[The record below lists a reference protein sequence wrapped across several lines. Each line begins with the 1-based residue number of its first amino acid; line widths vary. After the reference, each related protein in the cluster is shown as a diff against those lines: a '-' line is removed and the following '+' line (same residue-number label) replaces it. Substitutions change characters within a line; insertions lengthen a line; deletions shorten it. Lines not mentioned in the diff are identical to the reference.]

1 MEELEEFLKEV
12 IRDSKKLNSGEYI
25 ITPFLDETYQKR
37 LEDSFKYNKSINI
50 LKNGGIINSL
60 RNRVIISK
68 DSDDINFDIEI
79 YRIDYNKKFGELSH
93 RSILGSLMSL
103 GIKRECLGDIICYND
118 NWYIAITKEIAKYI
132 KENFT
137 SVGKVMVD
145 LVKTDEVVENVITL
159 EYKTYF
165 LSSLRLD
172 LVVKD
177 AFYIPRN
184 LAQKEI
190 ELGKVFV
197 NHLPILDSDFKLKIG
212 DEVNLR
218 GKGKIKLVE
227 ELGKS
232 KSDKLVIKI
241 GRYV

>member
-1 MEELEEFLKEV
+1 MEELEEFLKEI
-12 IRDSKKLNSGEYI
+12 IRDSKELNSGEYI

-37 LEDSFKYNKSINI
+37 LEESLKYNKSVNLI
-50 LKNGGIINSL
+50 KNGGIINSF
-60 RNRVIISK
+60 RNRLIIYK
-68 DSDDINFDIEI
+68 DCDDFNFDIVI
-79 YRIDYNKKFGELSH
+79 YKIDYNKKFGELSH

-132 KENFT
+132 IENFT
-137 SVGKVMVD
+137 SVGRVMVD
-145 LVKTDEVVENVITL
+145 LVLTDEAIENIISL
-159 EYKTYF
+159 EYKTFF

-172 LVVKD
+172 LVTKD
-177 AFYIPRN
+177 AFYIPRS

-197 NHLPILDSDFKLKIG
+197 NHLPVLNSDYKLKIG

-218 GKGKIKLVE
+218 GKGKIKIVE
-227 ELGKS
+227 DLGKS

-241 GRYV
+241 GRYI